1 MVQVREM
8 HQSYEQ
14 IIEKCKEA
22 IGNVNRKDIY
32 IDVLYE
38 ASSLTRIF
46 KSRTE
51 ESLVLRPELEGLVVR
66 AFKGG
71 RWYEYGLQQVAE
83 LKAAV
88 EKLQKLSNGS
98 NSKYFLREFESWSLN
113 EAIKGAKPP
122 AQVPIE
128 EKARKVREIFTELQ
142 KADKRVINPIVSYYD
157 ATMERIFVNNE
168 GCVLRQKI
176 PRTRLFMQPI
186 VKEGTRVEFDYLSE
200 SGEVG
205 FELVDRITPETT
217 VQLVKNSTD
226 LLSSE
231 KAPSGTLPVIL
242 DPDMA
247 GLIAHESFGHGL
259 EADQILRDRSYLRNF
274 LNQPVASELCM
285 LCDSPVVPG
294 NIGSFF
300 FDDEGIRAKK
310 TVLVEGGVLKNLL
323 HDRFT
328 ASAMN
333 LPPGGNGRRE
343 SCAHKLNVRMTNT
356 FFEAGDWNLEEMTEG
371 VKYGVM
377 AIRGYFGM
385 EDPLAGGMQ
394 VTSKKGYLIENGEQT
409 KLLGAITLS
418 GYVLDVLKSIDAVGK
433 GPLSY
438 HGGTCGKGH
447 EDYVPVTTGG
457 PHIRAQKAVVSPG

>member
-1 MVQVREM
+1 MR
-8 HQSYEQ
+8 QSYEQ
-14 IIEKCKEA
+14 IIEKCKET
-22 IGNVNRKDIY
+22 IDTVNRKEMY

-38 ASSLTRIF
+38 ASSLTRIY

-71 RWYEYGLQQVAE
+71 RWYEYGLQQVTE

-88 EKLQKLSNGS
+88 EKMQKLPNGRK
-98 NSKYFLREFESWSLN
+98 SKYTLREFESWSLN
-113 EAIKGAKPP
+113 EEIKGTKPP
-122 AQVPIE
+122 AEVPLE
-128 EKARKVREIFTELQ
+128 EKAGKVRELFAELQ
-142 KADKRVINPIVSYYD
+142 KADARVINPIVSYYD

-176 PRTRLFMQPI
+176 PRTRLFLQPI
-186 VKEGTRVEFDYLSE
+186 VKEGTRVEFDYFSE

-205 FELVDRITPETT
+205 FELVEKIPPETLS
-217 VQLVKNSTD
+217 QLVKDSTD
-226 LLSSE
+226 LLKSE

-242 DPDMA
+242 DSDMA

-259 EADQILRDRSYLRNF
+259 EADQILRERSYLRNF
-274 LNQPVASELCM
+274 LNKQVASELCV
-285 LCDSPVVPG
+285 LSDSPVVPR

-310 TVLVEGGVLKNLL
+310 TILVEGGILKKFL

-356 FFEAGDWNLEEMTEG
+356 FFEAGDWNLEEMFEG

-394 VTSKKGYLIENGEQT
+394 VTSKKGYLIENGEKT

-433 GPLSY
+433 GPLRY

-457 PHIRAQKAVVSPG
+457 PYIRAQQAVVSPG